1 METNNTGE
9 SSPKKCKF
17 CSKARKKFTK
27 YIILSAYV
35 GLLLV
40 IGQIQLIKTIWSFIS
55 NLW

>member
-40 IGQIQLIKTIWSFIS
+40 IGQIQLIKVIWDFIS